1 MDRYLFNIPLL
12 ETFINSDGRTIQEK
26 DTLEIVRHAVL
37 ELFGHDAHVVA
48 HAVHESSKGPVLVM
62 ELHAPAAAFGSVAE
76 LRATARVAELAYT
89 LCIELG
95 HGTIAWG
102 RMSARGRLAYTQ
114 FNGPALT
121 LWSNFT
127 PEYFLL
133 LDGSKAT

>member
-12 ETFINSDGRTIQEK
+12 ETSTNSDGRTIRAE
-26 DTLEIVRHAVL
+26 DALEAVRHAVL

-89 LCIELG
+89 LCLELG
-95 HGTIAWG
+95 RGTIAWACMG
-102 RMSARGRLAYTQ
+102 ARGQLVYTQ

-133 LDGSKAT
+133 LDGSKAH